1 MGVNLSHHDVNWV
14 YNCQYLKDTRYYLK
28 TLESVVWDKCMG
40 NPKFGNN
47 IISHKLFCIKI
58 SNIGQRLSLNLLCE
72 VICAY
77 EEPSLISY
85 RLWEWPHNV
94 HAPLCKRQW
103 TRERIQ
109 HAPRLMDA
117 WGKPLAL
124 IALPNTILS
133 FFLHTWPLITLSKSP
148 MW

>member
-28 TLESVVWDKCMG
+28 TLESVVRDKSMW
-40 NPKFGNN
+40 NPKSSNN
-47 IISHKLFCIKI
+47 ILPHKRFCIKI

-77 EEPSLISY
+77 EEPSSISHH
-85 RLWEWPHNV
+85 LCELLDNV
-94 HAPLCKRQW
+94 QAPLCERPW
-103 TRERIQ
+103 IRERIQ

-124 IALPNTILS
+124 IALPNAILS
-133 FFLHTWPLITLSKSP
+133 FFSAYLAINNPK
-148 MW
+148 